1 MTERGLQEV
10 AVPVDQFEIARSDLV
25 LAASLRSS
33 FALCLYDEVNET
45 GALLHMQ
52 IGRPGQLIDPELTD
66 NTLSTNLLLLDRCI
80 AELRH
85 SEPRARHWQAKFV
98 AHANERSGGRGS
110 ASRVSS
116 KPIWMMWASAWCPP
130 QRTPT
135 SRCNCA
141 SAPRWRNCA
150 ASPRLARSPATRS
163 ACPGSDPAG
172 PPGAIPAR
180 DSLPAASGRNISHGD
195 FE

>member
-52 IGRPGQLIDPELTD
+52 IGRPGQVIDPELTD

-85 SEPRARHWQAKFV
+85 SEPRARHWQARFV
-98 AHANERSGGRGS
+98 AHANERSGGRERMLGIQSFIEAYLDDVGIGLVS
-110 ASRVSS
+110 AAAHTEEPMQLRFR
-116 KPIWMMWASAWCPP
+116 PAMAQLRCEP
-130 QRTPT
+130 QAGAQPGDTQRL
-135 SRCNCA
+135 
-141 SAPRWRNCA
+141 PR
-150 ASPRLARSPATRS
+150 
-163 ACPGSDPAG
+163 
-172 PPGAIPAR
+172 I
-180 DSLPAASGRNISHGD
+180 
-195 FE
+195 